1 MIWVLIQINHK
12 MILAAMTINLK
23 DHKEMKEKNKM
34 MMRMVTSIYSMI
46 LL

>member
-12 MILAAMTINLK
+12 MILTAMKINLK

-34 MMRMVTSIYSMI
+34 MMKMNSIYSMI
-46 LL
+46 PP

>member
-12 MILAAMTINLK
+12 IILVAMTINLI

-34 MMRMVTSIYSMI
+34 MMTIKSSIYSMI
-46 LL
+46 PL